1 MVSFFKD
8 IYDYL
13 KEQIC
18 KPKLHVMENE
28 GSKAV
33 LTLIKEQEVTIQ
45 LVELG
50 KHHVNTAELG
60 LKTGRY
66 QIISSLATL
75 T

>member
-8 IYDYL
+8 IYEYL

-33 LTLIKEQEVTIQ
+33 LTLIKEQEVPIQ
-45 LVELG
+45 LVELV
-50 KHHVNTAELG
+50 KHRVNAAEMG
-60 LKTGRY
+60 FKTGKY